1 MKTLTVDLGDR
12 SYPIFIDSG
21 LLNNESVWG
30 SYIKKKGNVVIVT
43 NTTVCQWYL
52 NPLES
57 AVSRLGYKVSSCILP
72 DGEQY
77 KNLDSF
83 NAIMT
88 FLLEHNCGRDTTLI
102 ALGGGV
108 IGDLTGFA
116 AASFQRGVDFIQVP
130 TTLLSHVDSS
140 VGGKTGINH
149 PLGKNM
155 IGAFYQPQ
163 AVVIDLDCLKT
174 LPERELAA
182 GMAEVIKYGIIW
194 DADFFSYLEKNTPSV
209 WNLDNEVVSEV
220 VYRCCSIKA
229 SVVHEDEKE
238 GGLRAI
244 LNLGHTFGHAIETY
258 KGYGVWL
265 HGEAVAAGIVMASHV
280 ALGRGYIS
288 TEEFER
294 IRDLLIANR
303 LPVSKPEEMNTDD
316 FLKLMVHDKK
326 TLNGRIRYVIPD
338 CLGRAS
344 VKDDLT
350 QSEISAAIEA

>member
-1 MKTLTVDLGDR
+1 MKTLTVELGDR
-12 SYPIFIDSG
+12 SYPIFIDGG
-21 LLNNESVWG
+21 LLDREDVWG

-43 NTTVCQWYL
+43 NTTVCTWYL
-52 NPLES
+52 SRLEDS
-57 AVSRLGYKVSSCILP
+57 VKRLGYKVSSCILP
-72 DGEQY
+72 DGEKY
-77 KNLDSF
+77 KNLESF
-83 NAIMT
+83 DRIMT

-155 IGAFYQPQ
+155 IGAFYQPK
-163 AVVIDLDCLKT
+163 AVIIDLNYLKT

-194 DADFFSYLEKNTPSV
+194 DNAFFKYLEERTDDI
-209 WNLDNEVVSEV
+209 WNLDPEVIAEV
-220 VYRCCSIKA
+220 VYKCCSIKA
-229 SVVHEDEKE
+229 AVVHEDERE
-238 GGLRAI
+238 GGIRAI
-244 LNLGHTFGHAIETY
+244 LNLGHTFGHAIETFM
-258 KGYGVWL
+258 GYGVWL
-265 HGEAVAAGIVMASHV
+265 HGEGVAVGIVMAARV
-280 ALGRGYIS
+280 ALSRGSIS
-288 TEEFER
+288 SDEFER
-294 IRDLLIANR
+294 IVNLLKRNR
-303 LPVSKPEEMNTDD
+303 LPVSKPESMSTDD

-326 TLNGRIRYVIPD
+326 TVNDKIRYIIPD
-338 CLGRAS
+338 SLGRSS

-350 QSEISAAIEA
+350 MTEIVEATK